1 MGHLAERFS
10 RVYHCHQVCRGRGQG
25 YPWANVLCL
34 RPQEETPMIDSYSF
48 GKMTV
53 NGKEYRK
60 DLIILPDGTVLSPW
74 QRKSGHRLVL
84 EDLDPV
90 LESSVKIL
98 VIGTGKPGLM
108 RPHATLVGD
117 LQEKGITAMV
127 LSSNRAAEKYNA
139 LSEASDG
146 VAACFHLT
154 C

>member
-1 MGHLAERFS
+1 MTCILWRNPKEKEGKRT
-10 RVYHCHQVCRGRGQG
+10 YQCQDGDPGQ
-25 YPWANVLCL
+25 N
-34 RPQEETPMIDSYSF
+34 EETPMIDSYSF

-74 QRKSGHRLVL
+74 QRKSGHKLVL

-90 LESSVKIL
+90 LGSSAKIL

-108 RPHATLVGD
+108 KPHATLVGD

-127 LSSNRAAEKYNA
+127 MSSKRAAEKYNT
-139 LSEASDG
+139 LSEDSDG